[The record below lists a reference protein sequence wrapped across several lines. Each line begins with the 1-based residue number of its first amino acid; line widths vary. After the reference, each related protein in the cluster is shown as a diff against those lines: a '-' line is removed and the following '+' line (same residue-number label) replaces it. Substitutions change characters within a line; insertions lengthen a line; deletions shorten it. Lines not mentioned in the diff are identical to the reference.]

1 MNKIRNKILN
11 QCETLMLDMDGTV
24 LDLSYDSHIWLKIIP
39 EKLAEKR
46 DIPISA
52 AISLMNE
59 HVIRMKN
66 TLEWYCID
74 NWSELLDIDILEI
87 HRAEKAR
94 IRYLPG
100 AKSFLQEISN
110 SSIRI
115 ILVSNSHRDTLNLK
129 LNETDFGDY
138 FEAIY
143 ISHDFFYPKEN
154 PLFWEE
160 LMKKESF
167 KKNRTVFVDDNQSVL
182 ESASIFG
189 IKSLIQ
195 ILNPDSQRPVLK
207 SSNFFGV
214 KNLSFLL
221 TQNNDD

>member
-1 MNKIRNKILN
+1 MNKTRNKILN

-46 DIPISA
+46 DIPITS
-52 AISLMNE
+52 AISFMNE

-74 NWSELLDIDILEI
+74 NWSKLLDIDVLEI
-87 HRAEKAR
+87 HRAEKER

-110 SSIRI
+110 SSIRV

-129 LNETDFGDY
+129 LKETDLGDY
-138 FEAIY
+138 FEDIY
-143 ISHDFFYPKEN
+143 LSHDFVYPKEN
-154 PLFWEE
+154 PLFWRE
-160 LMKKESF
+160 LIAKE
-167 KKNRTVFVDDNQSVL
+167 
-182 ESASIFG
+182 
-189 IKSLIQ
+189 
-195 ILNPDSQRPVLK
+195 
-207 SSNFFGV
+207 
-214 KNLSFLL
+214 
-221 TQNNDD
+221 

>member
-11 QCETLMLDMDGTV
+11 QCETLMLDMDGTI

-74 NWSELLDIDILEI
+74 NWSKLLDIDVLEI
-87 HRAEKAR
+87 HKAEKGR

-143 ISHDFFYPKEN
+143 ISHDFVYPKEN
-154 PLFWEE
+154 PLFWRE

-167 KKNRTVFVDDNQSVL
+167 KKNKTVFVDDNQSVL

-195 ILNPDSQRPVLK
+195 ILNPDSQRPGLK
-207 SSNFFGV
+207 SCNFFGV
-214 KNLSFLL
+214 KNLSCLL
-221 TQNNDD
+221 TQNNDG

>member
-1 MNKIRNKILN
+1 MNKTRNKILN

-46 DIPISA
+46 DIPITS
-52 AISLMNE
+52 AISFMNE
-59 HVIRMKN
+59 HVTRMKN

-74 NWSELLDIDILEI
+74 NWSKLLDIDVLEI
-87 HRAEKAR
+87 HRAEKER

-110 SSIRI
+110 TSVRV

-129 LNETDFGDY
+129 LKETDLDDY

-143 ISHDFFYPKEN
+143 LSHDFVYPKEN
-154 PLFWEE
+154 PLFWKE
-160 LMKKESF
+160 LMTKESF
-167 KKNRTVFVDDNQSVL
+167 KKNKTVFVDDNQSVL

-195 ILNPDSQRPVLK
+195 ILNPDSQQPGLK
-207 SSNFFGV
+207 SSDFFGV
-214 KNLSFLL
+214 ENLSCLL
-221 TQNNDD
+221 V

>member
-1 MNKIRNKILN
+1 MNKTRNKILN

-24 LDLSYDSHIWLKIIP
+24 LDLSYDTHIWLKVIP

-46 DIPISA
+46 DIPITS
-52 AISLMNE
+52 AISFMNE

-74 NWSELLDIDILEI
+74 NWSKLLDIDVLEI
-87 HRAEKAR
+87 HKAEKEK

-110 SSIRI
+110 SSIRV

-129 LNETDFGDY
+129 LKETDLGDY

-143 ISHDFFYPKEN
+143 LSQDFFYPKEN
-154 PLFWEE
+154 PLFC
-160 LMKKESF
+160 K
-167 KKNRTVFVDDNQSVL
+167 
-182 ESASIFG
+182 
-189 IKSLIQ
+189 
-195 ILNPDSQRPVLK
+195 
-207 SSNFFGV
+207 
-214 KNLSFLL
+214 
-221 TQNNDD
+221 

>member
-1 MNKIRNKILN
+1 MNKTRNKILN

-46 DIPISA
+46 DIPITS
-52 AISLMNE
+52 AISFMNE

-74 NWSELLDIDILEI
+74 NWSKLLDIDVLEI
-87 HRAEKAR
+87 HRAEKER

-110 SSIRI
+110 TSIRV

-129 LNETDFGDY
+129 LKETDLDDY

-143 ISHDFFYPKEN
+143 LSHDFVYPKEN
-154 PLFWEE
+154 PLFWKE
-160 LMKKESF
+160 LMTKESF
-167 KKNRTVFVDDNQSVL
+167 KKNKTVFVDDNQSVL

-195 ILNPDSQRPVLK
+195 ILNPDSQQPGLK
-207 SSNFFGV
+207 SSGFFGV
-214 KNLSFLL
+214 ENLSCLL
-221 TQNNDD
+221 V

>member
-1 MNKIRNKILN
+1 MNKTRNKILN
-11 QCETLMLDMDGTV
+11 QCETLMLDMDGTI

-52 AISLMNE
+52 AVSLMNE

-74 NWSELLDIDILEI
+74 NWSKLLDIDVLEI
-87 HRAEKAR
+87 HRAEKGR

-143 ISHDFFYPKEN
+143 ISHDLVYPKEN
-154 PLFWEE
+154 PLFWKE

-167 KKNRTVFVDDNQSVL
+167 KRNKTVFVDDNQSVL

-195 ILNPDSQRPVLK
+195 ILNPDSQQPELK

-214 KNLSFLL
+214 KDLSCLL
-221 TQNNDD
+221 T

>member
-1 MNKIRNKILN
+1 MNKTRNKILN
-11 QCETLMLDMDGTV
+11 QCETLMLDMDGTI

-74 NWSELLDIDILEI
+74 NWSKLLDIDVLEI
-87 HRAEKAR
+87 HKAEKGR

-100 AKSFLQEISN
+100 AKSFLREISN

-143 ISHDFFYPKEN
+143 VSHDFVYPKEN
-154 PLFWEE
+154 PLFWRE

-167 KKNRTVFVDDNQSVL
+167 KKNKTVFVDDNQSVL

-195 ILNPDSQRPVLK
+195 ILNPDSQRPGLK

-214 KNLSFLL
+214 KNLSCLL
-221 TQNNDD
+221 T

>member
-11 QCETLMLDMDGTV
+11 QCETLMLDMDGTI

-74 NWSELLDIDILEI
+74 NWSKLLDIDVLEI
-87 HRAEKAR
+87 HRAEKGR

-143 ISHDFFYPKEN
+143 ISHDLVYPKEN
-154 PLFWEE
+154 PLFWKE

-167 KKNRTVFVDDNQSVL
+167 KQNKTVFVDDNQSVL

-195 ILNPDSQRPVLK
+195 ILNPDSQRPGLK
-207 SSNFFGV
+207 SCNFFGV
-214 KNLSFLL
+214 KNLSCLL
-221 TQNNDD
+221 T

>member
-1 MNKIRNKILN
+1 MNKTRNKILN

-74 NWSELLDIDILEI
+74 NWSKLLDIDVLEI
-87 HRAEKAR
+87 HKAEKGR

-100 AKSFLQEISN
+100 AKSFLREISN

-143 ISHDFFYPKEN
+143 VSHDFVYPKEN
-154 PLFWEE
+154 PLFWRE

-167 KKNRTVFVDDNQSVL
+167 KKNKTVFVDDNQSVL

-195 ILNPDSQRPVLK
+195 ILNPDSRRPGLT

-214 KNLSFLL
+214 KNLSCLL
-221 TQNNDD
+221 T

>member
-1 MNKIRNKILN
+1 MNKTRNKILN

-46 DIPISA
+46 DIPITS
-52 AISLMNE
+52 AISFMNE

-74 NWSELLDIDILEI
+74 NWSKLLDIDVLEI
-87 HRAEKAR
+87 HRAEKER

-110 SSIRI
+110 TSIRV

-129 LNETDFGDY
+129 LKETDLGDY
-138 FEAIY
+138 LEAIY
-143 ISHDFFYPKEN
+143 LSHDFAYPKEN

-160 LMKKESF
+160 LMTKEAF
-167 KKNRTVFVDDNQSVL
+167 KKNKTVFVDDNQSVL

-195 ILNPDSQRPVLK
+195 ILNPDSQQPGLK
-207 SSNFFGV
+207 SSGFFGV
-214 KNLSFLL
+214 ENLSCLL
-221 TQNNDD
+221 V

>member
-1 MNKIRNKILN
+1 MNKTRNKILN

-46 DIPISA
+46 DIPITS
-52 AISLMNE
+52 AISFMNE

-74 NWSELLDIDILEI
+74 NWSKLLDIDVLEI
-87 HRAEKAR
+87 HRAEKER

-110 SSIRI
+110 SSIRV

-129 LNETDFGDY
+129 LKETDLGDY
-138 FEAIY
+138 FEDIY
-143 ISHDFFYPKEN
+143 LSHDFVYPKEN
-154 PLFWEE
+154 PLFWRE
-160 LMKKESF
+160 LIAKESF
-167 KKNRTVFVDDNQSVL
+167 KK
-182 ESASIFG
+182 
-189 IKSLIQ
+189 IKLFLWTTIN
-195 ILNPDSQRPVLK
+195 LFLSQRLY
-207 SSNFFGV
+207 SEL
-214 KNLSFLL
+214 NL
-221 TQNNDD
+221 